1 MKYFIRVLFFLFFLF
16 FYENVFSFDKIA
28 IVNINN
34 VFDNL
39 SKFYGIE
46 KILNKEFNQ
55 RAISLQEQEL
65 KLQYKI
71 NAFQRNKLTMQP
83 NMIKKIEKEINNEH
97 NKFLLK
103 AKNFEEDN
111 KSRQLEERNKILR
124 KIKDIVSKIAIIKG
138 YNLIIDSNVV
148 IYSSNIKNITDEILK
163 QIK

>member
-34 VFDNL
+34 VFNNL

-71 NAFQRNKLTMQP
+71 NTFQRNKLTMRP
-83 NMIKKIEKEINNEH
+83 NMIKKIEKEINDEH
-97 NKFLLK
+97 NNFLLK
-103 AKNFEEDN
+103 AKNFEKDN
-111 KSRQLEERNKILR
+111 KNRQLEERNKILI
-124 KIKDIVSKIAIIKG
+124 KIKDIVSEIATIQG
-138 YNLIIDSNVV
+138 YNLIIDSSIV
-148 IYSSNIKNITDEILK
+148 IYSNKIKNITNEVLK